1 MINAANASNPN
12 KKVSSMA
19 LPAQGA
25 PNGQGLD
32 AQAQL

>member
-1 MINAANASNPN
+1 MVKDDPS